1 MSDDEGTI
9 VKIKGGKKVS
19 EQIIGQKPQPQVV
32 KQEED
37 KKEED
42 KNQIKPDDKVV
53 EKND

>member
-1 MSDDEGTI
+1 MSDDEGKI

-19 EQIIGQKPQPQVV
+19 EHIIGQKPQVV
-32 KQEED
+32 KQEEN